1 MGTIGAEVAA
11 QRPSLASPELVQAPT
26 GRAFQLAEPGQ
37 PAASVAPGFQK
48 ARFTHLDG
56 VRGFASMMIMF
67 AHYVLATQP
76 SMYYGT
82 LLNTGKPHFAAAL
95 LIAQTPLTVFYQPEF
110 AVAIFFVLSG
120 FVLAA
125 SVTARPVS
133 WGELALRRW
142 LRLSLPILATSLL
155 IWLWLLTGFHPDQQL
170 AAQNHATWLATS
182 YAWTTW
188 QANDLRI
195 VVFQSL
201 FDEYLR
207 DHHWWNSV
215 LWTMPVELWGSL
227 GLFAAYLA
235 TRSNWRLPIACLAIG
250 LLWNTDYVN
259 FATGAALFELW
270 WLYAG
275 KESLKILAWPL
286 GLPLLLLAVLLG
298 GAPYYARIW
307 TSYWTLAGWIGS
319 VTSVDPTLQL
329 HRIGATLLVAAV
341 LILPPMR
348 ALLSGWIGRT
358 LGRISFMTYL
368 LHAPILC
375 AVVAW
380 VVLRLSPLVGYNTA
394 TVLSMPVF
402 LALVLPFA
410 ALATRLVDEPS
421 INFARREAARAVAWG
436 RGLRSFGTA
445 GPRAGAV
452 RPPN

>member
-1 MGTIGAEVAA
+1 
-11 QRPSLASPELVQAPT
+11 
-26 GRAFQLAEPGQ
+26 
-37 PAASVAPGFQK
+37 
-48 ARFTHLDG
+48 
-56 VRGFASMMIMF
+56 
-67 AHYVLATQP
+67 
-76 SMYYGT
+76 MYYGT

-270 WLYAG
+270 WL
-275 KESLKILAWPL
+275 
-286 GLPLLLLAVLLG
+286 
-298 GAPYYARIW
+298 
-307 TSYWTLAGWIGS
+307 
-319 VTSVDPTLQL
+319 
-329 HRIGATLLVAAV
+329 VAAK
-341 LILPPMR
+341 
-348 ALLSGWIGRT
+348 S
-358 LGRISFMTYL
+358 
-368 LHAPILC
+368 C
-375 AVVAW
+375 
-380 VVLRLSPLVGYNTA
+380 
-394 TVLSMPVF
+394 
-402 LALVLPFA
+402 
-410 ALATRLVDEPS
+410 
-421 INFARREAARAVAWG
+421 
-436 RGLRSFGTA
+436 
-445 GPRAGAV
+445 
-452 RPPN
+452 